1 MAEKRSSTGKVT
13 TLHGY
18 IVTSSVDAGRIEEIS
33 LPALDNNF
41 VLVTTR
47 DIPGTNRVRV
57 LDAST
62 PLLTSS
68 TISYYQQPILALFGY
83 DTESVQLKSKE
94 INISYQLPSREEPA
108 PQQEVKPFSYQF
120 GNLES
125 ATKEEGL
132 EVLERTYRYS
142 GSNYESNTLSRISVV
157 LEDDIL
163 HITTPTQWPSHV
175 RETVSDV
182 TGIPK
187 RRIVIHREPFF
198 APHDEMLITPST
210 MCAIASVACL
220 KGNCPVEILLN
231 AESFRP
237 DLTIKRKTWYFKDGR
252 VQAESIL
259 VAVDQGSVSMF
270 SDEMANQLIAGL
282 VPLYPLISLSISITF
297 NTSRRRPAHF
307 FGDLGYSDA
316 LCSTETH
323 YSALAKLSGYNPL
336 TWRLKFASESST
348 HSQVIRSDKY
358 AKLKELIA
366 TVSDSSDFQR
376 KNAAYEMQAQMRV
389 KLSTFFNYS
398 RGVALACGAGISGFS
413 SECRSLPQQPVQ
425 ITLKPN
431 NKVEVNT
438 SFYTI
443 GSSAEIWR
451 QIISEELQVAK
462 SDISFVEEQ
471 KEMLDSGPS
480 VLSANSGRMPQQIQK
495 ACNQIKE
502 KRFVQPLPICESV
515 LSPKQPGMKGS
526 MFLSNSWVATVLE
539 LEIDSVTLRPL
550 VRRVW
555 CAVSLSRVFEE
566 QILRSKIRHTIV
578 TTLREAGA
586 LLSHSDTFTIEITIK
601 DEGQQISSSITSA
614 LKGVITSAF
623 VSALEQAL
631 GFPVGKIPVDG
642 NTLLGALR
650 GNV

>member
-1 MAEKRSSTGKVT
+1 
-13 TLHGY
+13 
-18 IVTSSVDAGRIEEIS
+18 
-33 LPALDNNF
+33 
-41 VLVTTR
+41 
-47 DIPGTNRVRV
+47 
-57 LDAST
+57 
-62 PLLTSS
+62 
-68 TISYYQQPILALFGY
+68 
-83 DTESVQLKSKE
+83 
-94 INISYQLPSREEPA
+94 
-108 PQQEVKPFSYQF
+108 
-120 GNLES
+120 
-125 ATKEEGL
+125 
-132 EVLERTYRYS
+132 
-142 GSNYESNTLSRISVV
+142 
-157 LEDDIL
+157 
-163 HITTPTQWPSHV
+163 
-175 RETVSDV
+175 
-182 TGIPK
+182 
-187 RRIVIHREPFF
+187 
-198 APHDEMLITPST
+198 
-210 MCAIASVACL
+210 
-220 KGNCPVEILLN
+220 
-231 AESFRP
+231 
-237 DLTIKRKTWYFKDGR
+237 
-252 VQAESIL
+252 
-259 VAVDQGSVSMF
+259 
-270 SDEMANQLIAGL
+270 
-282 VPLYPLISLSISITF
+282 
-297 NTSRRRPAHF
+297 
-307 FGDLGYSDA
+307 
-316 LCSTETH
+316 
-323 YSALAKLSGYNPL
+323 
-336 TWRLKFASESST
+336 
-348 HSQVIRSDKY
+348 VIRSDKY

-566 QILRSKIRHTIV
+566 QSLRSKIRHTIV

-601 DEGQQISSSITSA
+601 DEGQQISSSITGA